1 MVKDFFEWLKA
12 NVGFLSTALL
22 VCLGLAFLIWQYT
35 VTTGS
40 FSEFI
45 SEWQT
50 LITGLIAL
58 LGVLLTVWQIQ
69 KTQIESREN
78 KLKRALIFLPNA
90 LADICTY
97 ASKNM
102 IVIGED
108 IKGKTPVE
116 GFPRKLPDGVL
127 EKLANIAECSDGVE
141 RQAIMQ
147 LAHWYQICYSRGYGY
162 FGSEVKPRNS
172 SDTKYRMLC
181 DFSDLH
187 SEASKL
193 FDFARERQSNIDISK
208 ITFEDHLTSMHLAFS
223 SPTSGFAGEHLF
235 PESGFS
241 DYQKKRYTTP

>member
-1 MVKDFFEWLKA
+1 MVKSFFEGLKA
-12 NVGFLSTALL
+12 NGGFLSTALII
-22 VCLGLAFLIWQYT
+22 CLGFAFLICQYT

-97 ASKNM
+97 ASANM

-108 IKGKTPVE
+108 IEGKTPVE
-116 GFPRKLPDGVL
+116 GVPRKLSDGVL
-127 EKLANIAECSDGVE
+127 EKLASIAECSDGVE
-141 RQAIMQ
+141 RQAIMR
-147 LAHWYQICYSRGYGY
+147 LAHWYQICYSRCYGY
-162 FGSEVKPRNS
+162 FGSEVKPINS
-172 SDTKYRMLC
+172 SDAKYRMLC

-187 SEASKL
+187 SGASKL
-193 FDFARERQSNIDISK
+193 FNFARERQSNMDISK
-208 ITFEDHLTSMHLAFS
+208 TTFADHLNSMHATFS
-223 SPTSGFAGEHLF
+223 SPTAGFGGEALF
-235 PESGFS
+235 SKSGFS
-241 DYQKKRYTTP
+241 DYQKKRYTTS